1 MMSQSHRTLN
11 VLKLR
16 EQSDH
21 NDPQALRKIES
32 LTKPVAPN
40 LSTSA
45 RSRADA
51 RYTKNDFMRE
61 FFKIKMANY
70 LSPKTVKAPKLAT
83 ASRSFKR
90 INCVPS
96 DPLLH
101 DREASQSSKGSSTKQ
116 IGNNPYQTETRLHTE
131 DSQDSMRQVALF
143 SEQFR
148 CRPKIL
154 INTQDDQTNPLQNPL
169 A

>member
-1 MMSQSHRTLN
+1 MTTTTTTNSSKASLLPSKSKGRAQSSLFFDTPRDANITHMSQSHRTFN
-11 VLKLR
+11 ILKLR
-16 EQSDH
+16 EQSAD
-21 NDPQALRKIES
+21 DPEKLRKIES

-40 LSTSA
+40 LSTNA

-61 FFKIKMANY
+61 FFKIKMSNY

-96 DPLLH
+96 DPILQ
-101 DREASQSSKGSSTKQ
+101 DRD
-116 IGNNPYQTETRLHTE
+116 R
-131 DSQDSMRQVALF
+131 
-143 SEQFR
+143 
-148 CRPKIL
+148 
-154 INTQDDQTNPLQNPL
+154 
-169 A
+169 